1 MKILILGA
9 GRVGRSVAE
18 SLVGNDNEI
27 TLVDESAEQI
37 ESMQERFD
45 LMGIVGNASSPSV
58 LSTAGAM
65 DTDLLIAVTAN
76 DETNLV
82 ACTLASQLFNIP
94 MRIARV
100 RESELRHYPRILG
113 EEGFK
118 ATSIIWPEQAI
129 ATQLA
134 KLIRFRLPNRY

>member
-65 DTDLLIAVTAN
+65 DTDL
-76 DETNLV
+76 
-82 ACTLASQLFNIP
+82 
-94 MRIARV
+94 
-100 RESELRHYPRILG
+100 
-113 EEGFK
+113 
-118 ATSIIWPEQAI
+118 
-129 ATQLA
+129 
-134 KLIRFRLPNRY
+134 

>member
-18 SLVGNDNEI
+18 SLVGNDNEV
-27 TLVDESAEQI
+27 TLVDESAEQV

-65 DTDLLIAVTAN
+65 DTDLLIAVTAS

-100 RESELRHYPRILG
+100 R
-113 EEGFK
+113 
-118 ATSIIWPEQAI
+118 
-129 ATQLA
+129 
-134 KLIRFRLPNRY
+134 